1 MMSDAEI
8 IIYFCKMK
16 IIANLIIND
25 HHRIIDRSELKI
37 VLSSIEHKIPHDLS
51 KFPSLPQK

>member
-1 MMSDAEI
+1 MMSDVEI
-8 IIYFCKMK
+8 IIYFWKMK

-37 VLSSIEHKIPHDLS
+37 VLLNTKFLHEHDLS